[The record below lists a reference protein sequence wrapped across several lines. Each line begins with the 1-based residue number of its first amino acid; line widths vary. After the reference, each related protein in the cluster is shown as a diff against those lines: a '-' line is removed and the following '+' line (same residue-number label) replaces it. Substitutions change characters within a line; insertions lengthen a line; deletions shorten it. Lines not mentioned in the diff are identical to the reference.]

1 VCTGYVEDAAPYYRA
16 MDLMVLPS
24 WREGFPNVV
33 LEAAASGV
41 PVVATTCTGSCDA
54 VVPEVTGLLVP
65 PGYADAI
72 AEAALRILGDD
83 KLRERMS
90 EAARKWAVKDFEQQ
104 RVLRM
109 TVQFY
114 EELLKRR
121 GKSAARK
128 TEAVIG

>member
-1 VCTGYVEDAAPYYRA
+1 
-16 MDLMVLPS
+16 MVLPS

-72 AEAALRILGDD
+72 AEAVLRILGDEE
-83 KLRERMS
+83 LRGRMS
-90 EAARKWAVKDFEQQ
+90 EASRAWAVKHFEQQ
-104 RVLRM
+104 RVLQM

-114 EELLKRR
+114 EELLKRS
-121 GKSAARK
+121 GYAARTR
-128 TEAVIG
+128 TEAITG

>member
-1 VCTGYVEDAAPYYRA
+1 
-16 MDLMVLPS
+16 MVLPS

-72 AEAALRILGDD
+72 AEAVLRILCDD
-83 KLRERMS
+83 ELRGRMS
-90 EAARKWAVKDFEQQ
+90 AAARKWAVKHFEQQ
-104 RVLRM
+104 QVLHM

-121 GKSAARK
+121 GYAARRE
-128 TEAVIG
+128 TEVVTG